1 MKNFFEKLEKHRE
14 LNSFDVDGIG
24 VVFNDLITELQHE
37 NLTNKQ
43 AVNVIGDLIAAD
55 MVDNETTLQL
65 SQTYNII
72 KSFFLNKTDLET
84 AKDFIQNVA
93 DDVLRKETKQ
103 FLISKLN

>member
-14 LNSFDVDGIG
+14 LHSFDISGVG

-43 AVNVIGDLIAAD
+43 AVDIIGDLIAAD

-72 KSFFLNKTDLET
+72 KSFYLNKTDLET
-84 AKDFIQNVA
+84 AKDFIENVA
-93 DDVLRKETKQ
+93 DDILCEETKQ